1 MFEIQG
7 KHTKAK
13 IFTNN
18 IEEGAL
24 SQVYEV
30 CNNIAFKD
38 SNIAIMPDVHK
49 GAGICIGFT
58 AELTDKVVPNVI
70 GVDLGCGMH
79 VVELGQIDINLEKLD
94 KFINENIPSGFNYYD
109 SPKVGLTAEE
119 KRVINDLGLNELN
132 HKSKLGTLGGGNHF
146 IEIDVDEEGNKYLV
160 IHSGSRNFGYK
171 IARHYQDAAEDQYQD
186 KLRNKIDNKIKEL
199 KSMGEEQR
207 IEGEIQKIKRTFPK
221 IKKSLMHLTNELKD
235 NYLKDMK
242 VAQEY
247 ASRNRKII
255 GNRILHH
262 LGLLEDINKWETIHN
277 YIGDDNIIRKG
288 AVSAY
293 KGEKLLIPLNMRDG
307 SLICIGKGN
316 PEWNYSAPHGA
327 GRIMSRSQAKEEV
340 NFEDYK
346 ESMKGIFSS
355 SVKKSTVD
363 ESAFAYKDYQ
373 EIIDNIQETVKIKKH
388 IKPIYNYKDN

>member
-58 AELTDKVVPNVI
+58 AELTDKVIPNVI
-70 GVDLGCGMH
+70 GVDINCGMH

-94 KFINENIPSGFNYYD
+94 KFINKNIPSGFNYYEN
-109 SPKVGLTAEE
+109 PKVDLTAEE
-119 KRVINDLGLNELN
+119 KRVINNLGLNELN

-146 IEIDVDEEGNKYLV
+146 IEIDVDDEGNKYLV

-171 IARHYQDAAEDQYQD
+171 VARYYQDKAEDQYQS
-186 KLRNKIDNKIKEL
+186 KLRNKIDNKIKIL
-199 KSMGEEQR
+199 KAAGKEQQIEGKIQR
-207 IEGEIQKIKRTFPK
+207 IKKSFPK
-221 IKKSLMHLTNELKD
+221 IRKSLMYLTDELKEE
-235 NYLKDMK
+235 YLRDMK

-247 ASRNRKII
+247 ASRNRRII
-255 GNRILHH
+255 GNKIIHH

-307 SLICIGKGN
+307 SLICVGKGS

-340 NFEDYK
+340 DFKDYK

-363 ESAFAYKDYQ
+363 ESVFAYKDYQ